1 MNLSG
6 IGALCKKKFNN
17 VFCPIIVVMWLGNC
31 SSQQVSNGGNHI
43 GFWHIRRIY
52 RDENMAPEV
61 FMSFISSCYLS
72 SVILRLRVSCY
83 LFVLDNCTLDALS
96 WCLWS
101 LIYLKKTK

>member
-61 FMSFISSCYLS
+61 FMSFIFFDK
-72 SVILRLRVSCY
+72 V
-83 LFVLDNCTLDALS
+83 NCINQKGEKNS
-96 WCLWS
+96 R
-101 LIYLKKTK
+101 IQEVYKK